1 MVFNV
6 GFACSIPT
14 TLRFIGKKTNYG
26 CFVTVI
32 ALLRFADCYLR
43 EKNSLLNGPRSYHE
57 HGVLG
62 ELGEAEESGLVQLDR
77 VDRVAVLDPSQ
88 GLEKPKLF

>member
-1 MVFNV
+1 MVLNV

-32 ALLRFADCYLR
+32 ALLRF
-43 EKNSLLNGPRSYHE
+43 
-57 HGVLG
+57 
-62 ELGEAEESGLVQLDR
+62 GEAEESGLVQLDR
-77 VDRVAVLDPSQ
+77 VDRVAVLDPRQ
-88 GLEKPKLF
+88 GLEKPKLFCNLRHWDHFGPLKQ